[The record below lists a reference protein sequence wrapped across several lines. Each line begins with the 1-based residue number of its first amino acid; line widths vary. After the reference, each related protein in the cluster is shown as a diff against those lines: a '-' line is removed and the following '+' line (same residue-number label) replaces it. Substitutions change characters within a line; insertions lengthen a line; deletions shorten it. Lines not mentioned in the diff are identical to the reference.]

1 MGVQKLTEQEISAEL
16 AALKGWSIQNG
27 KLHRAFE
34 CKDFVHAFGFMTSVA
49 LTAEA
54 MGHHPDWSNS
64 WNKVTVD
71 LSTQRQ
77 RAEQIRLR
85 AGREDPEDIRRLM
98 RPRLGRFDL
107 MSFPACRGSRSKIP
121 IPSEGISLREPS

>member
-1 MGVQKLTEQEISAEL
+1 LWRLSTGVQKLTEQEISAEL

-71 LSTQRQ
+71 LSTHSVSGLSKFDF
-77 RAEQIRLR
+77 EL
-85 AGREDPEDIRRLM
+85 AG
-98 RPRLGRFDL
+98 
-107 MSFPACRGSRSKIP
+107 KIQK
-121 IPSEGISLREPS
+121 IFGG